1 MNSIDLD
8 NMNFENNI
16 EVLPPIVRKEEDLVM
31 KEMY

>member
-16 EVLPPIVRKEEDLVM
+16 EVLPPIVGKEEDFVM

>member
-16 EVLPPIVRKEEDLVM
+16 EVLPPIVGKEEDLVM